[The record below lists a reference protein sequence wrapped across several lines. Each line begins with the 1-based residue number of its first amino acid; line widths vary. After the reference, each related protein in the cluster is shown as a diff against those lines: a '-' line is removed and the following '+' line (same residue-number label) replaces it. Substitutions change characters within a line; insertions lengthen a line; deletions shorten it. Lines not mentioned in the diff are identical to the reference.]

1 MSDRDGNEAQAVS
14 LIVGLTRVYE
24 LPMPFSGRRNRHR
37 VAKHSVAHLS
47 PTIPLRLPW
56 IGHHL
61 PTGHLYHVEDSAA
74 VRLIQYSARYALR
87 PPLRP

>member
-47 PTIPLRLPW
+47 PTIPL
-56 IGHHL
+56 
-61 PTGHLYHVEDSAA
+61 
-74 VRLIQYSARYALR
+74 
-87 PPLRP
+87 